1 MIFITFLQTSRSYTK
16 DLIRFVFAWLD
27 YAVYQFVSILMQA
40 IFDIANFTLSEGI
53 FEKLINRVYL
63 ILGIFMLFKITISLL
78 TYLVNP
84 DKISDKENG
93 IGKLSVRVVLV
104 LIMLIMLPSGF
115 QILNDVQSALLP
127 SIPRLILD
135 SNSIDSTNGNISRT
149 GKNIA
154 ASIWGAFYTD
164 NADCIGSE
172 PDGMTVYWNKGVEAT
187 EDQIKSIDM
196 LKYYR
201 DNVNLVCQVNS
212 SSTAYQY
219 EYTPLISTIV
229 GGFMCYVLIG
239 ICITVAIRMFKMM
252 ILRMIAP
259 IPIISYVDPKSSKD
273 GAFSKW
279 VKTLTSTWIELFI
292 NLGILYLIVFLVDS
306 LLLNTTSELWN
317 ATQGF
322 GFVRKSFFIVFV
334 IMGLFAFARQAPKF
348 IMDALGIKNQ
358 GNFMRAMGL
367 SSVALGALGAGIGAT
382 RASWQEGGL
391 NKLKAVPRGL
401 FNAFGSI
408 GAGGSALLS
417 SDKPTLSTGYDAQ
430 QKYNATT
437 LSRIHS
443 GSTLGGRMSTRM
455 QTLFLGQSDYDR
467 MTKEKTNYEDANKKL
482 LAYKN
487 TLEKKALEKT
497 NLFIDLDDQ
506 HKGINY
512 LEFMSHT
519 EGAKNGNAQSLQWF
533 IDHGWSK
540 QVQDGTKREWDS
552 ASHSYVDRP
561 VYKNVAAWQDAQ
573 LSLDKIKD
581 KQTQEHGKH
590 LVEAVERYE
599 KDGDNSV
606 FTDFGTE
613 YNDYRLAYDATKDV
627 GISVD
632 FSTYAIAGADASN
645 GDTVGIKQ
653 GLGET
658 NKRVTGI
665 VTDPKYKAAEAN
677 VTATKNRK

>member
-1 MIFITFLQTSRSYTK
+1 MTFTIMAMERNIFTK
-16 DLIRFVFAWLD
+16 AYRTIFAFIDWVF
-27 YAVYQFVSILMQA
+27 YNFISILMQA
-40 IFDIANFTLSEGI
+40 IFDIANFTLSEDI
-53 FEKLINRVYL
+53 FEKLIDRVYL

-93 IGKLSVRVVLV
+93 IGKLSLRVVLV
-104 LIMLIMLPSGF
+104 LVMLIMIPSGF
-115 QILNDVQSALLP
+115 QLLNEVQNALLP
-127 SIPRLILD
+127 TLPRLILKS
-135 SNSIDSTNGNISRT
+135 SNGDGSDKKISTNGE
-149 GKNIA
+149 KIA
-154 ASIWGAFYTD
+154 VSVYGAFYYD
-164 NADCIGSE
+164 NPQCVGGDPTGIT
-172 PDGMTVYWNKGVEAT
+172 PYN
-187 EDQIKSIDM
+187 QSIVTLNYM
-196 LKYYR
+196 LS
-201 DNVNLVCQVNS
+201 NVNLSCQINNDKS
-212 SSTAYQY
+212 MYQY
-219 EYTPLISTIV
+219 EYTPVISTIA

-259 IPIISYVDPKSSKD
+259 IPIISYIDPKSSKD

-279 VKTLTSTWIELFI
+279 VKTLFTTWLELFI
-292 NLGILYLIVFLVDS
+292 NLGILYLIIFLIDK
-306 LLLNTTSELWN
+306 LLFSSAGQLVAAVKDLGWIR
-317 ATQGF
+317 G
-322 GFVRKSFFIVFV
+322 SFFIVF
-334 IMGLFAFARQAPKF
+334 IILGLFAFARQAPKF

-367 SSVALGALGAGIGAT
+367 SSVALGGIGAGIGAAK
-382 RASWQEGGL
+382 ASWKEGGL
-391 NKLKAVPRGL
+391 NKLTAAPRGL
-401 FNAFGSI
+401 FGALGSI
-408 GAGGSALLS
+408 GAGGNALLS
-417 SDKPTLSTGYDAQ
+417 SDKPTISTGYDAQ

-512 LEFMSHT
+512 LEFISHT

-677 VTATKNRK
+677 VTATKNGK

>member
-1 MIFITFLQTSRSYTK
+1 MSLILSLQTRSYVN
-16 DLIRFVFAWLD
+16 DIIRSFLTIID
-27 YAVYQFVSILMQA
+27 YVVYQFVSILMQA

-93 IGKLSVRVVLV
+93 IGKLSFRVVLV
-104 LIMLIMLPSGF
+104 LIMLVMLPAGF
-115 QILNDVQSALLP
+115 QILNDIQNALLP

-135 SNSIDSTNGNISRT
+135 SNAIDTTNENISRT

-154 ASIWGAFYTD
+154 VSIWGAFYTD
-164 NADCIGSE
+164 NADCIGHE
-172 PDGMTVYWNKGVEAT
+172 PDGMTVYWNKGIEAT
-187 EDQIKSIDM
+187 EDQIKTIDM

-201 DNVNLVCQVNS
+201 DNVNLMCQVNS
-212 SSTAYQY
+212 NSTAYQY
-219 EYTPLISTIV
+219 EFTPIISTIT

-367 SSVALGALGAGIGAT
+367 SSVALGGLGAGLAAGK
-382 RASWQEGGL
+382 ASF
-391 NKLKAVPRGL
+391 KR
-401 FNAFGSI
+401 
-408 GAGGSALLS
+408 GAGGVLMSIPRGIMGGIASVGAGGNAILS
-417 SDKPTLSTGYDAQ
+417 TDKPTLTTGMDAQKKYQAQNLNNIRSGYGIGRRLLSGGKSIMGYDIDNEINHAQ
-430 QKYNATT
+430 AIADTSKQ
-437 LSRIHS
+437 L
-443 GSTLGGRMSTRM
+443 
-455 QTLFLGQSDYDR
+455 
-467 MTKEKTNYEDANKKL
+467 KEYAM
-482 LAYKN
+482 
-487 TLEKKALEKT
+487 
-497 NLFIDLDDQ
+497 
-506 HKGINY
+506 G
-512 LEFMSHT
+512 
-519 EGAKNGNAQSLQWF
+519 EGAKYYSDIGIDLKDNDGNVITTASRNQLLRAISLARATGQDVKVNNKNLGSVDGSLISKLTGDVNEQVGSFYISGINGEEINGKSLK
-533 IDHGWSK
+533 DLAGWT
-540 QVQDGTKREWDS
+540 G
-552 ASHSYVDRP
+552 
-561 VYKNVAAWQDAQ
+561 
-573 LSLDKIKD
+573 
-581 KQTQEHGKH
+581 
-590 LVEAVERYE
+590 
-599 KDGDNSV
+599 KDGDVKLEN
-606 FTDFGTE
+606 
-613 YNDYRLAYDATKDV
+613 
-627 GISVD
+627 
-632 FSTYAIAGADASN
+632 AIATLDAFTASYANATGMTIAKAEKDLIPQIKKNQKSN
-645 GDTVGIKQ
+645 ETKVFNLKQ
-653 GLGET
+653 EKGP
-658 NKRVTGI
+658 KRS
-665 VTDPKYKAAEAN
+665 
-677 VTATKNRK
+677 